1 MKHSELRKGN
11 YVMEEDGSIRT
22 ITRISTQCEPAGQWP
37 TVGIDGCFYYPHYLK
52 PVPLTKE
59 WLFKLG
65 FNIVNEWPSKA
76 GFSFFR
82 PDRKV
87 EVTMSNC
94 YGNTISLADDRNSD
108 KYMIDSVHELHNIY
122 NDFTGECI

>member
-37 TVGIDGCFYYPHYLK
+37 TVGIDGIFHYPQYLK
-52 PVPLTKE
+52 PVPLNKE
-59 WLFKLG
+59 WLSKLG
-65 FNIVNEWPSKA
+65 FSIEREWNSKF
-76 GFSFFR
+76 GSDFFR

-87 EVTMSNC
+87 VVSMSNHF
-94 YGNTISLADDRNSD
+94 GITISLADDRNSC
-108 KYMIDSVHELHNIY
+108 KYMIDSVHELQNIY
-122 NDFTGECI
+122 KDLTGESI